1 MKAIPKLERVSGT
14 VRAPSSKSLTARALL
29 LGAIAEG
36 ETRIVNPLDCDDARY
51 MLDALR
57 KVGYES
63 SGSFKDGLVIGDR
76 VSISANDVE
85 IFVGNAGTAMRFLAG
100 FLAFTPGRFILK
112 GEARMHERPIA
123 NLVDPLAQFGCEIDY
138 LERVGFPPLVIR
150 GKRMRG
156 NIDIA
161 VDASVSSQFVSS
173 LMMAGTTLAGGIR
186 ILPRNAASRPYI
198 DLTAGILRA
207 FGATIVDSGD
217 AIDIKGG
224 PLRLDRYEVEGDYS
238 SASYWFAAA
247 AACGGSVTVENLS
260 STSAQGDRGFV
271 EVLRALG
278 CVIEERGDRITV
290 TGRPLGG
297 GTFDCNAMPDIVPTL
312 AAIAPA
318 AGAPIA
324 ITNVANLRVKES
336 DRLAVVAESLKIL
349 SVSVD
354 ERDDALFIRPGWSAA
369 PAEIEPHGDHRIAM
383 AFAIA
388 GLARGNV
395 VVQNEHVVSK
405 SYPRF
410 WRTLDELVASSKEP

>member
-1 MKAIPKLERVSGT
+1 MKAIPKLDRVAGT

-36 ETRIVNPLDCDDARY
+36 ETRVVNPLDCDDARY
-51 MLDALR
+51 MLEALR
-57 KVGYES
+57 KIGYET
-63 SGSFKDGLVIGDR
+63 SGSFKEGLVIGDR
-76 VSISANDVE
+76 VSISSNEVE
-85 IFVGNAGTAMRFLAG
+85 ISVGNAGTAMRFLAG

-150 GKRMRG
+150 GKKMRG
-156 NIDIA
+156 GIDIA
-161 VDASVSSQFVSS
+161 IDASVSSQFVSS

-198 DLTAGILRA
+198 NLTAGILRA
-207 FGATIVDSGD
+207 FGANVTDDGD
-217 AIDIKGG
+217 AIDIQGG

-247 AACGGSVTVENLS
+247 AVCGGSVTVENLS
-260 STSAQGDRGFV
+260 LSSDQGDRGFL

-278 CVIEERGDRITV
+278 CRIEESGDRVTV
-290 TGRPLGG
+290 TGGSLGG

-312 AAIAPA
+312 AALAPA
-318 AGAPIA
+318 ANDPIA

-336 DRLAVVAESLKIL
+336 DRLAVIAASLKL
-349 SVSVD
+349 LGAEVD
-354 ERDDALFIRPGWSAA
+354 ERENALVIRPGWTAA
-369 PAEIEPHGDHRIAM
+369 SAEIEPHGDHRIAM
-383 AFAIA
+383 AFAVA

-395 VVQNEHVVSK
+395 VVQNEQVVSK

-410 WRTLDELVASSKEP
+410 WRTLDELVASSKES